1 MRSLSEISKE
11 ELIERLVF
19 LEDFLYETCGRIDLS
34 LPAISDRLENICDEY
49 QKRFKDS
56 PGKDE

>member
-11 ELIERLVF
+11 ELVERLAF
-19 LEDFLYETCGRIDLS
+19 LENFLYETCRRIDLS
-34 LPAISDRLENICDEY
+34 LPAISDRLENVCDEY
-49 QKRFKDS
+49 QRRFKDS